1 MPLPKKKSKGAY
13 LSFNIAFCADEAYI
27 KFAAAMINN
36 IVLKTNLKLSHKKD
50 PYIFHILSDKI
61 GELNLKKLAQLELEL
76 SKIYPIKI
84 NTHIL
89 DCDEFEVSYKG
100 SYVSNLI
107 LKIGSVLKD
116 EKRVLCLDL
125 DMFVLC
131 DLREIFSIDLK
142 DKVLAAAKNHT
153 NFGKWFNTG
162 FLYINLSLWRERNL
176 EQKTIEY
183 INTHK
188 PDLPDQS
195 AINFCTKDQ
204 VMILPM
210 LYNFYPHNKYYSK
223 SFFDDNLHINEASH
237 NLLLRS
243 AKIIHFLQGPK
254 PWHSAFL
261 KSYKNQLCISIFRQ
275 PWWNFALKT
284 PAFDKELRAIYNVLK
299 NRECEDLALYTSI
312 ELESIWDN
320 FQNNKVLAI
329 QRFKNS
335 LEYRLGFALIRAS
348 KSPFKYTFLI
358 FTFLK
363 IYLSAKIENKIYEL
377 ISRHNPRLKLEKLEK
392 CDDYIDVINA
402 KRHLS
407 YRFGLCIV
415 KNFKT
420 WYKGGLFRL
429 YFELKKIEKEF

>member
-1 MPLPKKKSKGAY
+1 M
-13 LSFNIAFCADEAYI
+13 FNIVFCANEAYI
-27 KFAAAMINN
+27 KFAAAMMNN
-36 IVLKTNLKLSHKKD
+36 IVLKTNTKLKFAKQT
-50 PYIFHILSDKI
+50 YVFHILSDK
-61 GELNLKKLAQLELEL
+61 LSDLSLQKLSQLEEAL
-76 SKIYPIKI
+76 SKIYPVQIK
-84 NTHIL
+84 THIL
-89 DCDEFEVSYKG
+89 PCDEFEVSYKG
-100 SYVSNLI
+100 SYVPNLI
-107 LKIGSVLKD
+107 LKIDSVLKN
-116 EKRVLCLDL
+116 EKTALCLDL
-125 DMFVLC
+125 DMFILC
-131 DLREIFSIDLK
+131 DIREIFDIDLK
-142 DKVLAAAKNHT
+142 DNIIAVAKNHT
-153 NFGKWFNTG
+153 NFGTWFNTG
-162 FLYINLSLWRERNL
+162 FVYINLDQWRKENIG
-176 EQKTIEY
+176 KKCIDY
-183 INTHK
+183 VNKYK
-188 PDLPDQS
+188 PELPDQS
-195 AINFCTKDQ
+195 AINFCVADKKL
-204 VMILPM
+204 ILSM
-210 LYNFYPHNKYYSK
+210 AYNFYPHNKYYSK
-223 SFFDDNLHINEASH
+223 NFFDENSTINEASH

-284 PAFDKELRAIYNVLK
+284 PVFDKELRAIYNVLK
-299 NRECEDLALYTSI
+299 TRECEDLALYTSV
-312 ELESIWDN
+312 ELENIWNN

-363 IYLSAKIENKIYEL
+363 IYLSVKIENKIYEL
-377 ISRHNPRLKLEKLEK
+377 ISRHNPRLKLEKLED

-415 KNFKT
+415 KNFKA